1 MPRPLALPVP
11 PLLLLLLSPLG
22 GRSLAPSSYEYV
34 GPFPMGKTE
43 FDGDPLAARGGAA
56 ALFAQHEAGAKQR
69 FISELASG
77 GYVGWSTLRADGGG
91 AVAVQ
96 PARVDWN
103 QLVSGLSGRS
113 VLEFQ
118 GWLFGRVQV
127 GRAGRYLASC
137 KGVTQFFLDGRPLT
151 GDVYHSGRGEW
162 PVELAVGSHLFSLR
176 ARGTPPINVACRL
189 APAPDAGLVLQQPP
203 FLPDVLERSL
213 FGGASPLPLP
223 VLNTSPDWLR
233 IDRAEIEPPLAEAD
247 RGLLELSLLAPE
259 GVLIAPGQLLM
270 VPAVLSH
277 VERERPLRCA
287 LRLSVRLRAAA
298 LDGDGEVYSNA
309 RPLEM
314 ECRKHDDSFRYT
326 FIDHDGSVSEAAA
339 VLPWGA
345 DLPDDVPIVL
355 SLHGTGVAARAQADS
370 YKFMPSPGAPGFTK
384 KGKYRFG
391 VAGAWLCAPTRHGAH
406 NWDTATGQRTAI
418 AAAEALSVLSR
429 RHAHGAAADAGRI
442 VYAGHSMGG
451 HGAWVLATSDPDRAL
466 GVVVGAG
473 WTSKEKYG
481 SSNNLFEHVSVPCL
495 ILGRPHAS
503 SDNKAAQDISS
514 TYTEPALMSLL
525 SSTVQESDVD
535 RFASNLAGLPVLV
548 RVGSADGTVPPYWSR
563 KMARLLREVGADVR
577 YSELAG
583 KEHWWWDTAQENDGG
598 VNNDPEVRDFEFSW
612 MNDSGMKSRT

>member
-1 MPRPLALPVP
+1 MPRPRPLPLP
-11 PLLLLLLSPLG
+11 LLLLLLLSPLG

-162 PVELAVGSHLFSLR
+162 PVELAAGSHLFSLR

-495 ILGRPHAS
+495 ILGAAVLTTKLRRISRRPTRS
-503 SDNKAAQDISS
+503 Q
-514 TYTEPALMSLL
+514 
-525 SSTVQESDVD
+525 
-535 RFASNLAGLPVLV
+535 R
-548 RVGSADGTVPPYWSR
+548 
-563 KMARLLREVGADVR
+563 
-577 YSELAG
+577 
-583 KEHWWWDTAQENDGG
+583 
-598 VNNDPEVRDFEFSW
+598 
-612 MNDSGMKSRT
+612 